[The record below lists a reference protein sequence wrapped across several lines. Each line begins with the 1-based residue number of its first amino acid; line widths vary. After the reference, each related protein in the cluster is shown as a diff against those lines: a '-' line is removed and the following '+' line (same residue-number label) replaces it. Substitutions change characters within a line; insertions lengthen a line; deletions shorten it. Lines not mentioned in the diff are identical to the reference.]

1 MGVSQSQLVRPAR
14 SVGRPVAPVKPA
26 SVRRLLLVDDESTFR
41 LALRHYLERRGW
53 QVDEAPDGMAALQRL
68 LVLADAEAYT
78 AVLCDLNMPGMS
90 GQGLHAQLV
99 ALESPA
105 VGKLVFSTGD
115 TFDPDVVAFLEATGG
130 RWFQK
135 PFELKRL
142 AELLEVMNGS
152 AAESL
157 TA

>member
-1 MGVSQSQLVRPAR
+1 MGVGQSERIFPTLGVSEPAR
-14 SVGRPVAPVKPA
+14 PTRVAG
-26 SVRRLLLVDDESTFR
+26 VRRLLLVDDEATFR

-53 QVDEAPDGMAALQRL
+53 QVDEAHDGASALERL
-68 LVLADAEAYT
+68 LDPRDAGEYA
-78 AVLCDLNMPGMS
+78 AVLCDLNMPGLS
-90 GQGLHAQLV
+90 GQGLHAELV
-99 ALESPA
+99 ASESPA

-142 AELLEVMNGS
+142 AALLDEMSGVEAG
-152 AAESL
+152 APVV
-157 TA
+157 

>member
-1 MGVSQSQLVRPAR
+1 MGVSQNQLVRPAR
-14 SVGRPVAPVKPA
+14 IAPLSPLSERPRGD
-26 SVRRLLLVDDESTFR
+26 RRLLLVDDEATFR

-53 QVDEAPDGMAALQRL
+53 QVDEAPDGISALQRL
-68 LVLADAEAYT
+68 LVLSDAEAYT
-78 AVLCDLNMPGMS
+78 AVLCDLNMPGLS

-99 ALESPA
+99 ASESPA

-115 TFDPDVVAFLEATGG
+115 TFDPDVVAFLDATGG

-135 PFELKRL
+135 PFELRKL
-142 AELLEVMNGS
+142 AELLEVMNGN
-152 AAESL
+152 AVEAL